1 MYAIEFE
8 ADIRSGMVKIPAEY
22 AHLKDA
28 HARIVVMVR
37 DEALPMVEQSPL
49 DFSDTEIEAF
59 KGKDAV
65 AIQREMR
72 DEW

>member
-8 ADIRSGMVKIPAEY
+8 ADIKKGLVRIPKEY
-22 AHLKDA
+22 SQLSDG
-28 HARIVVMVR
+28 HARVIVMVR
-37 DEALPMVEQSPL
+37 DEVVPSPKETSL
-49 DFSDTEIEAF
+49 DFSDIDIDAF

>member
-1 MYAIEFE
+1 MYAIECE
-8 ADIRSGMVKIPAEY
+8 ADIRNGMVKIPAEY

-28 HARIVVMVR
+28 HAGIVVMVR